1 MIYYFPFLILI
12 FHYQEKFECFLFKT
26 KSEIQKIM
34 NENYKEYKAQGM
46 NIISKNNTLSY
57 YNTKLDATI
66 MFYFNKEQK
75 CEYIKTIEDIENMPE
90 KINEFNKNYIRIG
103 PYKWKT
109 TYNQKIIKISIEK
122 EEYNF
127 TVIYQ

>member
-1 MIYYFPFLILI
+1 
-12 FHYQEKFECFLFKT
+12 
-26 KSEIQKIM
+26 M

-75 CEYIKTIEDIENMPE
+75 CKYIKTIEDIENMPE
-90 KINEFNKNYIRIG
+90 KINEFNKNYTRIG